1 MAREATPQELVQI
14 RPRLSTLL
22 HKAQQEQ
29 GRRFWRSLEELCETP
44 EFIEYL
50 QREFPH
56 GASEWNDPVGRRR
69 FLKLMGASLALAG
82 LSGCVYQPQEK
93 IVPYIRQPEEIVPGK
108 PLFFATAMPFAG
120 EAIGLLV
127 RSNEG
132 RPTKI
137 EGNPQHP
144 GSLGATD
151 LWAQASILQLYD
163 PDRSRTLL
171 YLGDISSWS
180 AFLSAVRTAM
190 VNQGGKQ
197 GAGLRILTETVIS
210 PTLADQIKTLLQKY
224 PAAKWH
230 QYEPVTRDNVRLGAQ
245 MAFGQPVNTI
255 YRFDQAA
262 RVVALDADF
271 LFRGPGHLRY
281 ARDFANRRR
290 VVADQKEMNRLYVA
304 ESSPTVTG
312 SIADHRLPVK
322 PSEMEALARAI
333 AAGVGVGNVAL
344 PAGEVLAKYSS
355 WVNAVVR
362 DLDQHRGASIV
373 VVGDE
378 QPPVVHA
385 LGHAI
390 NAALGNVGRT
400 VFYTDP
406 VEANPVVETESLREL
421 VADMEAGRVDML
433 VILGGNPVYTAPA
446 DIPFRA
452 ALERV
457 PLRIHLG
464 LYRDETADLCHW
476 HVPEAH
482 YLESWSDARAYD
494 GTVSI
499 IQPLIAPLYQGKTAH
514 EILAVLNDQ
523 PDRTSYDIVRERWQ
537 QQAGAGDF
545 EKWWRRALHDG
556 VVPDTALAGR
566 TLTVRTDFA
575 AVAPNSA
582 PAQGLEIVFRPDPS
596 TYDGRFANLG
606 WLQELPKPLTKLT
619 WDNVIYL
626 SPRTAEKLG
635 LDRVIGSRG
644 GEVWSEIVELR
655 FDGRTVRGPAYLVPG
670 HADDCATV
678 FMGYGRERAGRV
690 GSKIGYNAAVIR
702 TTGAMWAG
710 TGAELRRTGEAYQL
724 ASTQLHFLMEGRD
737 LVRATTLEEYVQ
749 NPEIVHERGH
759 EPPEDLSLYPQYQY
773 DGYRWAM
780 AIDVSACIG
789 CNACIVACQ
798 AENNIPVVGKEQVAR
813 SREMHWLRVDTYY
826 EGAPENPTAY
836 FQPIPCQQC
845 EKAPCEVVCPVNA
858 TVHSAE
864 GLNDMVYN
872 RCVGTRYCSNNCP
885 YKVRR
890 FNYFLYQD
898 WETPTYKMMRNP
910 EVTVRSRGVMEKC
923 TYCVQRIQ
931 AAKIEA
937 GKDGRRVRDGE
948 VLTACQAVCPTEA
961 IVFGDLN
968 DPNSRV
974 AKLKAE
980 KRNFSLLGELNV
992 RPRTS
997 YLAALRN
1004 PNPELKGA

>member
-56 GASEWNDPVGRRR
+56 GASEWHDPVGRRR

-180 AFLSAVRTAM
+180 AFLGAVRTAM

-197 GAGLRILTETVIS
+197 GAGLRLLTETVIS
-210 PTLADQIKTLLQKY
+210 PTLADQIKALLQKY

-245 MAFGQPVNTI
+245 MAFGQPVNAI

-290 VVADQKEMNRLYVA
+290 VVADQKDMNRLYVA

-322 PSEMEALARAI
+322 PSEIEALARAI
-333 AAGVGVGNVAL
+333 AAGVGVGNVAA
-344 PAGEVLAKYSS
+344 PTGEALAKYGS
-355 WVNAVVR
+355 WIDAVVR

-406 VEANPVVETESLREL
+406 VEANPVVQTESLREL
-421 VADMEAGRVDML
+421 VADMEAGRVEML

-446 DIPFRA
+446 DIPFRT

-499 IQPLIAPLYQGKTAH
+499 VQPLIAPLYQGKTAH

-523 PDRTSYDIVRERWQ
+523 PDRTSYDVVREYWQ
-537 QQAGAGDF
+537 RQAGAADF
-545 EKWWRRALHDG
+545 ERWWRRALHDG
-556 VVPDTALAGR
+556 VVPDTAFTAR
-566 TLTVRTDFA
+566 TLSARTDFA
-575 AVAPNSA
+575 AAPPTSTS
-582 PAQGLEIVFRPDPS
+582 AQGLEIVFRPDPS
-596 TYDGRFANLG
+596 IYDGRFANLG

-626 SPRTAEKLG
+626 SPRTAERLG
-635 LDRVIGSRG
+635 LDRVVGSRG

-655 FDGRTVRGPAYLVPG
+655 FEGRTVRGPAYLVPG
-670 HADDCATV
+670 HPDDCVTV

-690 GSKIGYNAAVIR
+690 GNKIGYNASAIR

-710 TGAELRRTGEAYQL
+710 AGAELRRTGEAYQL

-737 LVRATTLEEYVQ
+737 LVRATILEEYMR
-749 NPEIVHERGH
+749 NPEVVHERGH
-759 EPPEDLSLYPQYQY
+759 EPPEDLSLYPQYQH

-789 CNACIVACQ
+789 CNACVVACQ

-826 EGAPENPTAY
+826 EGDPENPTAY

-890 FNYFLYQD
+890 FNYLLYQD

-910 EVTVRSRGVMEKC
+910 EVTIRSRGVMEKC

-937 GKDGRRVRDGE
+937 EKDGRRVRDGE

-980 KRNFSLLGELNV
+980 KRNFSLLGELNT